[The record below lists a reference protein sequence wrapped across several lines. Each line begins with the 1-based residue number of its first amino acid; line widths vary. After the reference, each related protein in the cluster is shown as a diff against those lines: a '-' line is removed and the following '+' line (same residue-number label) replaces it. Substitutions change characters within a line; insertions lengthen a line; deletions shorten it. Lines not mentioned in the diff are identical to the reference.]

1 MLHRPGNLEVDAART
16 PTYYYYKMKSAD
28 GRYLLNDILSEFN
41 PLGQLEAG
49 GRNKYRNNYINTNV
63 SAEMKIIDGL
73 KLKGVFGADIMND
86 TRFTRN
92 HAVAYYSSEEAT
104 EPRPIKKENNK
115 TSNWNSN
122 AYLIN
127 TQLLLDYNKT
137 FGKHTVNGLVGLTNE
152 SYTQSSNEIE
162 KKYVDPDL
170 GIDPCRT
177 CRSGTFPG
185 RDLLQR

>member
-1 MLHRPGNLEVDAART
+1 MPRNNSVSTTGGSPEVDAARP

-28 GRYLLNDILSEFN
+28 GYLLNDILSEFN

-86 TRFTRN
+86 TRFTGN

-104 EPRPIKKENNK
+104 EPRPIKKRTTKPVTGTVTPILSILNCYWI
-115 TSNWNSN
+115 T
-122 AYLIN
+122 
-127 TQLLLDYNKT
+127 T
-137 FGKHTVNGLVGLTNE
+137 KHSASIRSTV
-152 SYTQSSNEIE
+152 
-162 KKYVDPDL
+162 
-170 GIDPCRT
+170 
-177 CRSGTFPG
+177 
-185 RDLLQR
+185 